1 MPQTSF
7 DIEDAELLLKKL
19 KDFQEVI
26 DVQWSRVINQWFN
39 LKLTWHD
46 YHFYEFEEIVGRLS
60 YIYSSALQDCDRCIN
75 LLQNKIDIAESVNDL
90 ENCLQF
96 LEHLYDPVISS
107 SHSPTI
113 TSVQK
118 IAYSH
123 KILKGL
129 SHMPKIFLEK
139 AKAKLKGAY
148 AKLGTEAGAAL
159 IFYTSQS
166 LGYQQINRLLRG
178 QIGKFAA
185 TEKEIGWNVVKAKRD
200 YQEHIKF
207 ITEALNQLPNYEGVV
222 FRGSKMNPDQLAQYK
237 VGNIVTEKGLIS
249 SSKQLAVAQNFS
261 ANVFYTIFSKTG
273 KDISDLSEFAGEE
286 EVAFRPGTKFK
297 VVGIEQKDEKTCIKM
312 IEV

>member
-7 DIEDAELLLKKL
+7 DIEDAELLLKKI
-19 KDFQEVI
+19 KDFQEVL
-26 DVQWSRVINQWFN
+26 DEQWSRVINQWFN

-60 YIYSSALQDCDRCIN
+60 YIYSSAFQDCEKCIN
-75 LLQNKIDIAESVNDL
+75 LLQNKIDIAESVNEL
-90 ENCLQF
+90 EACLQF
-96 LEHLYDPVISS
+96 LEPLYDPVVSS
-107 SHSPTI
+107 SHSPKI
-113 TSVQK
+113 TSFQK

-129 SHMPKIFLEK
+129 SHLPKIFLDK

-166 LGYQQINRLLRG
+166 LGYRQINRLLRG
-178 QIGKFAA
+178 QLGKFGA

-200 YQEHIKF
+200 YQEHIQF

-222 FRGSKMNPDQLAQYK
+222 FRGSQMNPDQLAQYK
-237 VGNIVTEKGLIS
+237 IGNIVTEKGFIS
-249 SSKQLAVAQNFS
+249 TSKQLAVAKAFS
-261 ANVFYTIFSKTG
+261 TNVFYTIFSKTG
-273 KDISDLSEFAGEE
+273 KDVSDLSEFPGED
-286 EVAFRPGTKFK
+286 EVTFRPGSKFK
-297 VVGIEQKDEKTCIKM
+297 VVGIEQKNEKTFIKM